1 MPTIAR
7 PSSSQPD
14 GAMARP
20 SRSAPPPRVAAYRVP
35 VGLVDHEPDE
45 RSVVIEHADARGV
58 EGHAAVRIGRP
69 VDRVDD
75 REQPR
80 GAVARQPRLLR
91 ADGQAGA
98 VQDRQRGVVGRQIEA
113 VLPRPRARRPPVL
126 EVVERSTYGDDG
138 LVQHFDQAGLVHP
151 LTIEGDAG
159 ARPAVRTCVSTP
171 VCGAHLGCSRL
182 VTLWL
187 PSTSPATWPT

>member
-1 MPTIAR
+1 MPTIAPLELLATR
-7 PSSSQPD
+7 RCD
-14 GAMARP
+14 GPPVALGP
-20 SRSAPPPRVAAYRVP
+20 GAPGRRVP
-35 VGLVDHEPDE
+35 GAVGLIDHEPDE
-45 RSVVIEHADARGV
+45 RPLVVEHADARGV
-58 EGHAAVRIGRP
+58 EGHAAMRIGRP

-98 VQDRQRGVVGRQIEA
+98 VQDRQRGVVGRHIEA

-126 EVVERSTYGDDG
+126 EVVERGTDRDDG
-138 LVQHFDQAGLVHP
+138 LVQHFEQAGLVHP
-151 LTIEGDAG
+151 LTIEGTPAPVPVRGG
-159 ARPAVRTCVSTP
+159 A
-171 VCGAHLGCSRL
+171 LLLSRL

-187 PSTSPATWPT
+187 PSTSPATSPT